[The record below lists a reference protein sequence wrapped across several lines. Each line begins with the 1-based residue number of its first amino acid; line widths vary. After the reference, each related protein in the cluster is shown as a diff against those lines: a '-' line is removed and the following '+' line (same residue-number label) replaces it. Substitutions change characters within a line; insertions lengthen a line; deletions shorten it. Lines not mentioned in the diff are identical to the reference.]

1 MSQQQEHQHHIV
13 KYRTHL
19 LVLAALLVLTAASVA
34 VTNLEMGPLN
44 TLVAMIIAGVK
55 AVIVLIWFMHLKFD
69 DKIFAIFTT
78 LVFVIYLLV
87 LYVTFFD
94 YSYR

>member
-1 MSQQQEHQHHIV
+1 MSEQSHHIV
-13 KYRTHL
+13 KYKTHL
-19 LVLAALLVLTAASVA
+19 LVLFALLVLTAVSVL
-34 VTNLEMGPLN
+34 VTNVEMGPYN
-44 TLVAMIIAGVK
+44 TLVAMLIAGFK
-55 AVIVLIWFMHLKFD
+55 GVIVLIWFMHLKFD
-69 DKIFAIFTT
+69 DKIFTIFTV